1 MQSCSSCKTTIFL
14 PLLHKDLLYGTDL
27 SSATV
32 FDSSLIE
39 LESLVSHSL
48 HGSQRKRIFWGTW
61 CSLPVLESTIPCH
74 PNLNYVLIVE
84 ILPEIFLLKQDL
96 FGN

>member
-1 MQSCSSCKTTIFL
+1 MEQIMSC
-14 PLLHKDLLYGTDL
+14 
-27 SSATV
+27 AVV

-48 HGSQRKRIFWGTW
+48 HGSQQNRIFWGTW
-61 CSLPVLESTIPCH
+61 CSLPVLESTILCH

-84 ILPEIFLLKQDL
+84 ILPEIVLLKQDL